1 MGKVVCKDGTVIV
14 RKTRK
19 HSTSKGRKWKGK
31 GRKGRKGRKCPKGR
45 RGRKCRKARKARKAN
60 KTTEVPVQEV
70 SSVDP
75 ISEGTSVVDLPALSD
90 DVAVMNDGGR
100 RLKRG
105 GRKSWAKAKSM
116 WKNFAKVKNMMARR
130 RGIFAMLDCNR
141 NRSISPREMFKPFSS
156 MDSNGNMSVTEAEFS
171 TFMNKAKRP
180 ICMYLK
186 RDAEKRNQLS
196 WIQMGSGITMK
207 GKN

>member
-100 RLKRG
+100 RLERG

-141 NRSISPREMFKPFSS
+141 NRSISPKEMFKPFSS
-156 MDSNGNMSVTEAEFS
+156 MDSNGNMAVTEAEFS

-196 WIQMGSGITMK
+196 WIQMGSGITKK